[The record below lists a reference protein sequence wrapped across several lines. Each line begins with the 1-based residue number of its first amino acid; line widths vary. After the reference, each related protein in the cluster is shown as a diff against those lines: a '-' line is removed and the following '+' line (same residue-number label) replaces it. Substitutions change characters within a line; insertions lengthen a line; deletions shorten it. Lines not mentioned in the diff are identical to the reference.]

1 MIIIDNILV
10 SDEVVEEHFV
20 CDLNA
25 CKGGC
30 CVHGES
36 GAPLDESEM
45 KILESIYPKVKPY
58 LTEEGIS
65 AIAEQ
70 GLYTDDEGWKT
81 TLIGGKGG
89 PCAFVNYD
97 EKGITYCGIE
107 RAWEKGDVP
116 FRKPV
121 SCHLYPVRIKQTA
134 DVEFV
139 NYDEWDICDP
149 ACKLGASLKVPL
161 YQFLREALVRKY
173 GEEFYE
179 TLEATVQ
186 YMKANPDGE

>member
-1 MIIIDNILV
+1 MIDNILV
-10 SDEVVEEHFV
+10 SDEVVEKHFV

-36 GAPLDESEM
+36 GAPLEQSELQ
-45 KILESIYPKVKPY
+45 ILEDIYPKVKPY
-58 LTEEGIS
+58 LTDEGIK
-65 AIAEQ
+65 AIEEQ
-70 GLYTDDEGWKT
+70 GLFTDDKGWKT

-89 PCAFVNYD
+89 PCAYVNYD
-97 EKGITYCGIE
+97 KKGVAYCGIE
-107 RAWEKGDVP
+107 RANEAGVIDWK
-116 FRKPV
+116 KPV
-121 SCHLYPVRIKQTA
+121 SCHLYPVRIQEKE
-134 DVEFV
+134 DVVFV

-173 GEEFYE
+173 GQEFYD
-179 TLEATVQ
+179 TLQATVE
-186 YMKANPDGE
+186 YMNEQKEDQ